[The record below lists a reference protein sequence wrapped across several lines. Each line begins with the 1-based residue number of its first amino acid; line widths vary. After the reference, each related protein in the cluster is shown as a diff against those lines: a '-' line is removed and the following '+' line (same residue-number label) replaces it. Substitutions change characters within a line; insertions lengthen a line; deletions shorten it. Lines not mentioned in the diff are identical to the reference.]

1 METTLPQTLPF
12 GGLAQTKLYPPRLR
26 EDIVPRHQL
35 LTLVC
40 DRISTHPLTLICAP
54 AGYGKTTLLVALHD
68 CFPELPLA
76 WLSLDEED
84 NDPARFFSALIAA
97 LQTLCSDCG
106 KTTLA
111 LLSAIRDSA
120 ESRRL
125 VGTLINDVLRT
136 LPQPFALVL
145 DDLHLIVE
153 PGIYAALDY
162 LLERLPP
169 QMHLVATTRHD
180 PPLVLARLRARGQLA
195 ELRVPNLRFTPEE
208 AHDFLN
214 EKQCLG
220 LSTGELA
227 QLQSR
232 AEGWPAGL
240 RLLAGSLDRISTATD
255 RAAFIQNLT
264 RTHRYVFDFL
274 ADEVLKRQEPEAR
287 AFLLQT
293 SILPELTPA
302 LCTAITG
309 RSDAGALL
317 EDLSR
322 RNLFLVQVDETGTTF
337 RYHALF
343 SDFLCEQLHRESP
356 EQIVELQRRAGDA
369 QRTTAPAR
377 AIAHYLAAQVW
388 DGAAQTI
395 EEVGEDLLRQGWFRT
410 LRGWIEGLPA
420 PVREAHPRLLH
431 WLGMCGLQHGDLND
445 AMIWLESARRGY
457 ESTRDQAGQGE
468 ALLLMIDAAN
478 RQHDYARQGALTQQ
492 ALTFPLPVHGRVLL
506 LMADVWEL
514 IFQRDVKQAD
524 EKLDRALTL
533 TLASNDL
540 RAFNAVGPVLN
551 MHLAFLPGGPARL
564 ERYCREVL
572 SRFGSGG
579 GSVEACAHSLLG
591 YLLFLKGSLEESS
604 RETEQARAIFQQ
616 IGSLAY
622 SQGQTLYVQGLLAEL
637 RGDNLKKETLWTEF
651 LPQVEQTPSMRPFVV
666 PVLYFIGRAQW
677 AQRKFDQARQN
688 EARISAI
695 SDPEEYPEA
704 TVTRRLMR
712 ALIEMNDRKFSDAER
727 TLAQSQLIEQQ
738 WRHAAVFGGSRVLL
752 AHLHLQCKR
761 EQEAWSQFVPF
772 LAECEQR
779 SMPGLILQ
787 EMDIAAPLLR
797 LAVERKS
804 HVQFAKRLLEILER
818 AGEPKSVPVPDTG
831 ETLTPREVE
840 ILKLIAMGASNQ
852 AIAQKLVISENTVKV
867 HVTNI
872 HAKLHVS
879 SRTQATARARELHL
893 V

>member
-1 METTLPQTLPF
+1 METTLPQNLPF

-26 EDIVPRHQL
+26 EDIIPRQQL

-54 AGYGKTTLLVALHD
+54 AGYGKTTLLAALHD
-68 CFPELPLA
+68 SFPELPLA

-84 NDPARFFSALIAA
+84 NDPARFFSALVAA
-97 LQTLCSDCG
+97 LQTLCPDCG

-111 LLSAIRDSA
+111 FLSSIHDSA
-120 ESRRL
+120 GSRRL
-125 VGTLINDVLRT
+125 VGTLINDVLQT

-169 QMHLVATTRHD
+169 QMHLVATSRHD
-180 PPLVLARLRARGQLA
+180 PPLVLARLRARGHLA

-208 AHDFLN
+208 ARDFLN

-232 AEGWPAGL
+232 AEGWAAGL

-255 RAAFIQNLT
+255 RAAFIQTLT
-264 RTHRYVFDFL
+264 RTDRYVFDFL

-287 AFLLQT
+287 AFLLET

-302 LCTAITG
+302 LCAAVIG
-309 RSDAGALL
+309 RGDAGALL
-317 EDLSR
+317 EDLSH
-322 RNLFLVQVDETGTTF
+322 RNLFLVQVDERGTTF

-343 SDFLCEQLHRESP
+343 SDFLCEQLRRESP

-377 AIAHYLAAQVW
+377 AIAHYLAAQAW

-395 EEVGEDLLRQGWFRT
+395 EQVSEEFLRQGWFRT
-410 LRGWIEGLPA
+410 LRGWIEALPA
-420 PVREAHPRLLH
+420 PIREAHPRLLQL
-431 WLGMCGLQHGDLND
+431 LGLCAIQHGELND
-445 AMIWLESARRGY
+445 AMTWLESARRSY
-457 ESTRDQAGQGE
+457 ESSSDQTGQGE
-468 ALLLMIDAAN
+468 TLLLMIDAAN
-478 RQHDYARQGALTQQ
+478 RQHDYAHQARLTQQ
-492 ALTFPLPVHGRVLL
+492 ALTFPLPLHGQVMLL
-506 LMADVWEL
+506 LAHVWQL
-514 IFQRDVKQAD
+514 IFQKDVKQAD
-524 EKLDRALTL
+524 EELSRALEL

-564 ERYCREVL
+564 EHYCREVL
-572 SRFGSGG
+572 ARFRSGG

-591 YLLFLKGSLEESS
+591 YLLFLNGSLEESS
-604 RETEQARAIFQQ
+604 RETEQARVIFRQ

-622 SQGQTLYVQGLLAEL
+622 SEGQTLYVQGLLAEL
-637 RGDNLKKETLWTEF
+637 RGDYFKKEKIWIEF
-651 LPQVEQTPSMRPFVV
+651 LPQAEQTPSMRPFVV
-666 PVLYFIGRAQW
+666 SVLYFIGRAQW

-695 SDPEEYPEA
+695 TDPEEYPEA
-704 TVTRRLMR
+704 TVTRLLMR
-712 ALIEMNDRKFSDAER
+712 ALIEMDDRKFADAER
-727 TLAQSQLIEQQ
+727 TLAQALLIEQQ
-738 WRHAAVFGGSRVLL
+738 WRHALVFGSARMLL
-752 AHLHLQCKR
+752 AYLHLQCKR
-761 EQEAWSQFVPF
+761 EKEAWSQFAPF
-772 LAECEQR
+772 LADCEQR
-779 SMPGLILQ
+779 NMPGLILQ
-787 EMDIAAPLLR
+787 EMEIAAPLLR
-797 LAVERKS
+797 LAIERKS
-804 HVQFAKRLLEILER
+804 HLELAKRLLEVLER
-818 AGEPKSVPVPDTG
+818 AGEPKPVPVPDTG
-831 ETLTPREVE
+831 EKLTPREVE
-840 ILKLIAMGASNQ
+840 ILKLIATGASNQ
-852 AIAQKLVISENTVKV
+852 AIAQKLVISEHTVKV